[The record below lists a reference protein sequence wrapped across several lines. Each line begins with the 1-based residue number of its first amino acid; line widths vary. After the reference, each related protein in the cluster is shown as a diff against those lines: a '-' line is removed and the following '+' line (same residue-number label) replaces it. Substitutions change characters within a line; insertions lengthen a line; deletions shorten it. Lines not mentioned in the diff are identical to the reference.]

1 MKVTQPK
8 MKKSHY
14 WIKKKEALKMTTV
27 EYVAKFIRINCYK
40 TELSK

>member
-1 MKVTQPK
+1 MKVEQPK
-8 MKKSHY
+8 IKKSHY
-14 WIKKKEALKMTTV
+14 WIKRSEAKSMTTA

>member
-14 WIKKKEALKMTTV
+14 WIPKKEAAKMTTA
-27 EYVAKFIRINCYK
+27 EYVAKFIHINSYK